1 MLTEVFPEEIGRTAQ
16 RTIKR
21 NAVVV
26 ANKYGFRQNFSNDPD
41 GGLRVYNFPRR
52 LLTDTDFNEIRDFF
66 IGTNIGT
73 EGFLFTDW
81 KDNQVDEGY
90 QATGDGVEDS
100 FNAIKRY
107 ELGTGVDIDRRIYYI
122 DDTTLRVFF
131 DTVEQFSGF
140 SWNSTTLQVDFTS
153 PIGSGV
159 VYTAS
164 FDFYVPVVFATEL
177 ANTNDYLSISD
188 YEAITL
194 EEFIPDV

>member
-1 MLTEVFPEEIGRTAQ
+1 MGRIAN
-16 RTIKR
+16 RIIIR
-21 NAVVV
+21 NAVKV
-26 ANKYGFRQNFSNDPD
+26 ANKYGFRQISSNDPD
-41 GGLRVYNFPRR
+41 GGLRVFDFPRR
-52 LLTDTDFNEIRDFF
+52 LITDSDFNEIRDFY

-73 EGFLFTDW
+73 EGFLFIDW
-81 KDNQVDEGY
+81 KDNDVDEGF
-90 QATGDGVEDS
+90 QAVGDNVEDS
-100 FNAIKRY
+100 FDAIKRY

-131 DTVEQFSGF
+131 DDVEQFSGF

-164 FDFYVPVVFATEL
+164 FDFYVPVNFATDL
-177 ANTNDYLSISD
+177 ANTNNYLSVSD
-188 YEAITL
+188 YDSITL